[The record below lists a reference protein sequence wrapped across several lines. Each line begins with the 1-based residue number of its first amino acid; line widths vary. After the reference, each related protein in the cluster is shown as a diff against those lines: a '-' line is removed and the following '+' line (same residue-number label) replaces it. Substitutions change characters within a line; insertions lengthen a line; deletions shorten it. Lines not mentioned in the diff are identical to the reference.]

1 MLQPLSLL
9 PLDSLAKI
17 SGFVR
22 RRPRKLSLEAF
33 LQSILLALC
42 QPSHSFQS
50 WAAQLSALQSELFS
64 KQALHRRCGKGL
76 VNFLELLLATVLGN
90 LMRRNGPT
98 ELFQRFGRV
107 LLQERML
114 QAIRPPLLRLCV
126 CCPFCGTKL
135 LDLA

>member
-1 MLQPLSLL
+1 MLPSLSLL
-9 PLDSLAKI
+9 PLDSLAKT

-33 LQSILLALC
+33 LQSILLALY
-42 QPSHSFQS
+42 QPSHSLQS

-90 LMRRNGPT
+90 LMRRDLPT
-98 ELFQRFGRV
+98 ELFQHFGSPTS
-107 LLQERML
+107 ERGL
-114 QAIRPPLLRLCV
+114 SLADATRAKSQIYEGINRP
-126 CCPFCGTKL
+126 FKL
-135 LDLA
+135 SLS